1 MEGTRGYACT
11 LATLAFCILMSP
23 LSSHFASHFLFSTF
37 PCHFSSFCSLLSCQ
51 HYATPWQSPRG
62 WQTKYSLFLFFFVEK
77 SLQFLS
83 SCFILFCLTV
93 LRTICLWTNEI
104 ASEWREVEK
113 CFEFNCIREFGIVTL
128 SHGFCNAWLF
138 HNNDILLFDIAKGT
152 HEIVMRCIYANN
164 TIVKSRISQLLQPS
178 PAVLRYYYF
187 VSCIPREYADT
198 VTMVHDETD
207 DQPQ

>member
-1 MEGTRGYACT
+1 MRAPSRLLHFAYWWAHFQ
-11 LATLAFCILMSP
+11 ATSPPISFFQRFLVTFRVSAPFCLVNITPPLDNRHEDSKQNI
-23 LSSHFASHFLFSTF
+23 LSS
-37 PCHFSSFCSLLSCQ
+37 
-51 HYATPWQSPRG
+51 
-62 WQTKYSLFLFFFVEK
+62 FFVEK

-93 LRTICLWTNEI
+93 LQTICLWTNEI

-113 CFEFNCIREFGIVTL
+113 CFGFNCIREFGIVTL

-138 HNNDILLFDIAKGT
+138 HNNDILLFDIAMGT
-152 HEIVMRCIYANN
+152 REIVMRCIYANN

-178 PAVLRYYYF
+178 LAVLRYYYF
-187 VSCIPREYADT
+187 VSCISREYADT